1 MKYSTCLRYP
11 VEFTDFS
18 SLLLWQQFTKWAKEY
33 GPIYSLKAG
42 SQTMV
47 VLTGP
52 KEVKELLDRRSATSS
67 DRPDLHVANEI
78 ITNGRH
84 LLAMPYTDR
93 WRLVRKI
100 IHQHLTIKMCEEH
113 HQKVQSAESAHMV
126 SPSTF
131 AAHDV
136 GRATLAHAAYVYVL
150 L

>member
-1 MKYSTCLRYP
+1 
-11 VEFTDFS
+11 
-18 SLLLWQQFTKWAKEY
+18 
-33 GPIYSLKAG
+33 
-42 SQTMV
+42 MV